1 MQEIC
6 NDFGH
11 KKSRPEGR
19 LRFQIYER
27 GSGLPGRE
35 IGIYQVPEILG
46 DGNAE
51 LRCPVEDDFFVSSG
65 KTQVT
70 YPVTIAVCV
79 VPSTVG
85 FFAGLA
91 EWHVD
96 ASSEGNVL
104 LSVYDSGGY
113 CTASSVFCQA
123 VKQHTGS
130 GEQAV
135 IGGGQMRIEQTYA
148 KGRSVQV
155 GAGHIYNFYIGII
168 KRYIYS
174 L

>member
-1 MQEIC
+1 MEISIHQPT
-6 NDFGH
+6 DIF
-11 KKSRPEGR
+11 
-19 LRFQIYER
+19 
-27 GSGLPGRE
+27 
-35 IGIYQVPEILG
+35 G
-46 DGNAE
+46 DGKTTGGGS
-51 LRCPVEDDFFVSSG
+51 CEDDFPVACG
-65 KTQVT
+65 KSQVT
-70 YPVTIAVCV
+70 GPVTIAVCV